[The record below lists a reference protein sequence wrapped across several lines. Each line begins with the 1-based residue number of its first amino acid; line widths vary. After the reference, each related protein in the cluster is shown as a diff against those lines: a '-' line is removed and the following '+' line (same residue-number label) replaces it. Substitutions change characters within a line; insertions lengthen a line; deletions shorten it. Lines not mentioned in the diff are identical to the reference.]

1 MKKNDD
7 SICQELLEEGLD
19 DWVPVDLLVALAFEM
34 SQESGESMRD
44 ITARV
49 LSRLLHS
56 GLMQVGELGET
67 GFEAW
72 PEENDAVV
80 RRVIEALETVKW
92 EPALGVCWLAN
103 TPEADRLVSEAGH

>member
-1 MKKNDD
+1 MKKDD

-19 DWVPVDLLVALAFEM
+19 DWVPVDLLVALASET
-34 SQESGESMRD
+34 SQESGESMRG

-49 LSRLLHS
+49 LSRLLHC

-72 PEENDAVV
+72 PEENDSAV
-80 RRVIEALETVKW
+80 RRVVEALDAVMW
-92 EPALGVCWLAN
+92 HPALGVCWLAN
-103 TPEADRLVSEAGH
+103 TPEADRLVSEARP